1 MQEISMN
8 SVVHFEIGGTDIAK
22 SSAFYSALFGWK
34 ILNGP
39 AKMIEGAGLTGHL
52 NALGHEPSNYTVVYV
67 GVDDIKNYIAK
78 AEGLGAKTL
87 VGPIAIPT
95 GQFAWLSDPTGTT
108 IGLWQA
114 A

>member
-1 MQEISMN
+1 MN
-8 SVVHFEIGGTDIAK
+8 SVVHFEIGGTNLSK
-22 SSAFYSALFGWK
+22 SASFYRALFGWK
-34 ILNGP
+34 ISDGP
-39 AKMIEGAGLTGHL
+39 PTMIEGAGITGHL

-78 AEGLGAKTL
+78 AEQLGATRL

-95 GQFAWLSDPTGTT
+95 GQFAWISDPTGTT
-108 IGLWQA
+108 VGLWQA

>member
-1 MQEISMN
+1 MN
-8 SVVHFEIGGTDIAK
+8 TVVHFEIGGKDLAK

-34 ILNGP
+34 ILDGP
-39 AKMIEGAGLTGHL
+39 ASMIEGAGLTGHL
-52 NALGHEPSNYTVVYV
+52 NALGHEPFNYTVVYV
-67 GVDDIKNYIAK
+67 GVNDIKAAIVK
-78 AEGLGAKTL
+78 AEALGAKTL

-95 GQFAWLSDPTGTT
+95 GQFAWISDPTGTT

>member
-1 MQEISMN
+1 
-8 SVVHFEIGGTDIAK
+8 
-22 SSAFYSALFGWK
+22 
-34 ILNGP
+34 
-39 AKMIEGAGLTGHL
+39 MIEGAGPTGHL
-52 NALGHEPSNYTVVYV
+52 NKLGHEPSNYTVVYV
-67 GVDDIKNYIAK
+67 GVDDIKSYIAK

-114 A
+114 AWRNRTAVAHGTPASGSPPPAATGCYVACRSR